1 MELRAVK
8 AASEGFSRRHVHTKA
23 FRGKGVVT
31 E

>member
-8 AASEGFSRRHVHTKA
+8 AASEGFSRRHERTKDL
-23 FRGKGVVT
+23 RGKGVVT